1 MEEIKR
7 EDPEIEET
15 DAKELPDEE
24 EIAEQP
30 DGEEIQEAETG
41 EKEDVYRIL
50 LEKMD
55 ELQNLFEQRLRTD
68 EYKNRLFDQL
78 YGDLKEYQNDVVASV
93 TTPMLMEIISI
104 LDRMKKQSPSPD
116 PDDYP
121 GAYAALLRNW
131 NNAVEDLEDLLY
143 AQDTEPYSEEGD
155 VPDTKR
161 QKIVKTVATS
171 DRSLDNQIAQHLSGG
186 YVKNNRIIKFE
197 RVSIYKYQE
206 EKNAEE

>member
-143 AQDTEPYSEEGD
+143 AQDTEPYSVEGD